1 MRIYLQENTAAGRRK
16 RFLVIGLALVAVISL
31 IGSLGSYIYWQRL
44 KDTPQYS
51 LALLI
56 DAAKRDDQNE
66 IDELINIDNVVD
78 DFLPQITVKA
88 VEIYGRGLPPAIVG
102 QLTKVAAPMMPAV
115 KDRAR
120 AVLPGLIRERVER
133 FGNVPFA
140 AMVLGAGQY
149 LDIKVSGDNAIVKS
163 KLPEHP
169 LELKMRRNG
178 ARWQIVGVRDEQ
190 LATDIAKKI
199 GQEIISIA
207 MGGINKTANQLGIG
221 NLGDLLRQAEELI
234 K

>member
-31 IGSLGSYIYWQRL
+31 IGSHGSYIYWQRL

-221 NLGDLLRQAEELI
+221 NLADLLRQAEELI

>member
-120 AVLPGLIRERVER
+120 AVLPGLIRERVE
-133 FGNVPFA
+133 
-140 AMVLGAGQY
+140 
-149 LDIKVSGDNAIVKS
+149 
-163 KLPEHP
+163 
-169 LELKMRRNG
+169 
-178 ARWQIVGVRDEQ
+178 
-190 LATDIAKKI
+190 I
-199 GQEIISIA
+199 GRA
-207 MGGINKTANQLGIG
+207 HV
-221 NLGDLLRQAEELI
+221 
-234 K
+234 

>member
-221 NLGDLLRQAEELI
+221 NLADLLRQAEELI

>member
-120 AVLPGLIRERVER
+120 RQTPLDHLLSRSSDLVMCLLPRWSWERVNIWTLR
-133 FGNVPFA
+133 SP
-140 AMVLGAGQY
+140 
-149 LDIKVSGDNAIVKS
+149 
-163 KLPEHP
+163 
-169 LELKMRRNG
+169 
-178 ARWQIVGVRDEQ
+178 
-190 LATDIAKKI
+190 ATML
-199 GQEIISIA
+199 S
-207 MGGINKTANQLGIG
+207 
-221 NLGDLLRQAEELI
+221 
-234 K
+234 